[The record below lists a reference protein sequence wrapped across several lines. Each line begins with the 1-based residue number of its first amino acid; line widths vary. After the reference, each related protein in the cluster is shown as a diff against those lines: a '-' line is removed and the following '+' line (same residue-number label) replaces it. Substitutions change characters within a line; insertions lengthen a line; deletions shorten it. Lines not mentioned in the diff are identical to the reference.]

1 MFLHG
6 FMSFAAICA
15 IIACLLIMGSFVLIM
30 MNLQHMITDL
40 EQESEI
46 LVYIDEDL
54 TTAEAKSVGSNINM
68 ITNVD
73 ESIFVS
79 REQALEDY
87 IAQQDDPS
95 IFEGVE
101 ADTLRDRFR
110 VSLRDISQTER
121 TVAEI
126 EQIDGVAK
134 VSAHYEIS
142 NGFTTMQSILNVA
155 SAAIILILFVVS
167 LFIIANTVKLAPVS
181 YTHLDVYKRQVQHC
195 FGQSLGSIRA
205 SVRLGQ
211 CESADLMTGGQHGQ
225 ILSLLLSRAM
235 CHDRLAAQTVVSRH
249 NVTGGSTVLRQFF
262 DCDGA
267 LQWGTTST
275 AVFLR
280 DSHAHDTQIKQL
292 FNGFSRVF
300 GVAVSISCDRLNFLF
315 SEVGHHLLEKLL
327 LFRQ

>member
-30 MNLQHMITDL
+30 INLQHMITDL

-68 ITNVD
+68 ITNVE

-79 REQALEDY
+79 REQALENY

-110 VSLRDISQTER
+110 VSLRDISQTQQ

-167 LFIIANTVKLAPVS
+167 LFIIANTVKLALYDRKEEIAIMKMVGATNRFIRGPFLIEGFLLGIIGAIIAFLAEWGI
-181 YTHLDVYKRQVQHC
+181 YT
-195 FGQSLGSIRA
+195 
-205 SVRLGQ
+205 
-211 CESADLMTGGQHGQ
+211 
-225 ILSLLLSRAM
+225 LLTSR
-235 CHDRLAAQTVVSRH
+235 
-249 NVTGGSTVLRQFF
+249 
-262 DCDGA
+262 
-267 LQWGTTST
+267 
-275 AVFLR
+275 
-280 DSHAHDTQIKQL
+280 I
-292 FNGFSRVF
+292 
-300 GVAVSISCDRLNFLF
+300 VAVDTMHLLNLISF
-315 SEVGHHLLEKLL
+315 SEVMVPLAVAFAAAGFIIGVFGSALSIRKFL
-327 LFRQ
+327 RV

>member
-30 MNLQHMITDL
+30 MNLQHMITNL

-101 ADTLRDRFR
+101 PDTLRDRFR
-110 VSLRDISQTER
+110 VSLRDISQTEQ

-155 SAAIILILFVVS
+155 SAAIILVLFVVS
-167 LFIIANTVKLAPVS
+167 LFIIANTVKLALYDRKEEIAIMKMVGATNRFIRGPFLVEGFLLGIIGAIIAFLAEWGI
-181 YTHLDVYKRQVQHC
+181 YT
-195 FGQSLGSIRA
+195 
-205 SVRLGQ
+205 
-211 CESADLMTGGQHGQ
+211 
-225 ILSLLLSRAM
+225 LLTSR
-235 CHDRLAAQTVVSRH
+235 
-249 NVTGGSTVLRQFF
+249 
-262 DCDGA
+262 
-267 LQWGTTST
+267 
-275 AVFLR
+275 
-280 DSHAHDTQIKQL
+280 I
-292 FNGFSRVF
+292 
-300 GVAVSISCDRLNFLF
+300 VAVDTMKLLDLISF
-315 SEVGHHLLEKLL
+315 SEVMVPLAIAFAAAGFVIGVFGSALSIRKFL
-327 LFRQ
+327 RV

>member
-6 FMSFAAICA
+6 FMSFAAVCA

-30 MNLQHMITDL
+30 MNLQHMILNL

-87 IAQQDDPS
+87 IAQQEDPS

-110 VSLRDISQTER
+110 VSLRDISQTEQ

-142 NGFTTMQSILNVA
+142 NGFTTLQSILNVA
-155 SAAIILILFVVS
+155 SAAIILVLFVVS
-167 LFIIANTVKLAPVS
+167 LFIISNTVKLALYDRKEEIAIMKMVGATNRFIRGPFLIEGFLLGMIGAILAFLAEWGIYSLLTTRIAAVD
-181 YTHLDVYKRQVQHC
+181 TMKLLDLISFSDVMLPLAIAFAVAGFLVGV
-195 FGQSLGSIRA
+195 FGSALSIRK
-205 SVRLGQ
+205 
-211 CESADLMTGGQHGQ
+211 
-225 ILSLLLSRAM
+225 
-235 CHDRLAAQTVVSRH
+235 
-249 NVTGGSTVLRQFF
+249 
-262 DCDGA
+262 
-267 LQWGTTST
+267 
-275 AVFLR
+275 FLR
-280 DSHAHDTQIKQL
+280 
-292 FNGFSRVF
+292 V
-300 GVAVSISCDRLNFLF
+300 
-315 SEVGHHLLEKLL
+315 
-327 LFRQ
+327 

>member
-1 MFLHG
+1 
-6 FMSFAAICA
+6 
-15 IIACLLIMGSFVLIM
+15 M

-167 LFIIANTVKLAPVS
+167 LFIIANTVKLALYDRKEEIAIMKMVGATNRFIRGPFLIEGFLLGIIGAIIAFLAEWGI
-181 YTHLDVYKRQVQHC
+181 YT
-195 FGQSLGSIRA
+195 
-205 SVRLGQ
+205 
-211 CESADLMTGGQHGQ
+211 
-225 ILSLLLSRAM
+225 LLTSR
-235 CHDRLAAQTVVSRH
+235 
-249 NVTGGSTVLRQFF
+249 
-262 DCDGA
+262 
-267 LQWGTTST
+267 
-275 AVFLR
+275 
-280 DSHAHDTQIKQL
+280 I
-292 FNGFSRVF
+292 
-300 GVAVSISCDRLNFLF
+300 VAVDTMKLLDLISF
-315 SEVGHHLLEKLL
+315 SEVMVPLAIAFAAAGFVIGVFGSALSIRKFL
-327 LFRQ
+327 RV